1 MDNGWS
7 VITKT
12 EFPEPEGRS
21 QRTAAEYDI
30 EWMWQPGVHAINT
43 STSNPILP
51 KISVVTP
58 SFNQG
63 KFIERTI
70 RSVLLQNYPSLEY
83 IIIDGGSRDDTVEI
97 IQKYEHRLAYW
108 VSESDRGQ
116 SHAINKGFSV
126 ATGQVLC
133 WLNSDDF
140 YLPDTLN
147 AVGRMLAD
155 GSNVYA
161 IAGHCLKVYEDGQP
175 PVLLEGQF
183 QNRRRLLE
191 FWKGYQMHQPA
202 IFWRREV
209 FEKVGMLNEDL
220 HLIMDF
226 DYWARI
232 AEHFNITTLD
242 RTLACCCYHAEAKT
256 GDDYV
261 AYHRDLRRYRYRYW
275 GSLLSSQFWSLY
287 ASSFRYRATDSAR
300 HLKRRVKS
308 RLKSS

>member
-1 MDNGWS
+1 MDNG
-7 VITKT
+7 VNT
-12 EFPEPEGRS
+12 ETDAGLFGYQTR
-21 QRTAAEYDI
+21 QAAVGYDT
-30 EWMWQPGVHAINT
+30 EWMWRTKTPAENT
-43 STSNPILP
+43 SPVGNQSLP
-51 KISVVTP
+51 RISIVTP

-83 IIIDGGSRDDTVEI
+83 IIIDGGSTDNTIEI
-97 IQKYEHRLAYW
+97 VRMYEQHLAFW
-108 VSESDRGQ
+108 VSEPDRGQ
-116 SHAINKGFSV
+116 SHAINKGFSI

-140 YLPDTLN
+140 YLPDTLST
-147 AVGRMLAD
+147 VGRIL
-155 GSNVYA
+155 GNGGNIYA
-161 IAGHCLKVYEDGQP
+161 IAGHCLKVYEDGSP

-209 FEKVGMLNEDL
+209 FEKVGLLDENL

-232 AEHFNITTLD
+232 AERFDITTVNQ
-242 RTLACCCYHAEAKT
+242 TLACCCYHAEAKT

-261 AYHRDLRRYRYRYW
+261 AYHRDLNRYRYSYW
-275 GSLLSSQFWSLY
+275 GSILSPQFWFLY
-287 ASSFRYRATDSAR
+287 ASRLRHRATASVQSW
-300 HLKRRVKS
+300 KRGVKS
-308 RLKSS
+308 QLKSA